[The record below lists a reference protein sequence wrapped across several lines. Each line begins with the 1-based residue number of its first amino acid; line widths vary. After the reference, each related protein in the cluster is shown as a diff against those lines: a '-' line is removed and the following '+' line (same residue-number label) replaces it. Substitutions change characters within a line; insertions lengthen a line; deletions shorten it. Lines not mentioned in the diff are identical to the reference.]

1 MAYIWKSHSNIVW
14 SVHSSHLY
22 MGSWYRIQLA
32 RLYLPTEPSHQP
44 KFSFRVSLVL
54 LSVHGKHL
62 TFALQSHIIH
72 QHQLLVTEKGFTDSL
87 GLSTSITLTSM
98 SKNKFISYLA
108 SYIHLFSRPYFYLHV
123 CTCVCWCAHMD
134 VGACG
139 DQKKTWDLWELL
151 IVNHSVWVLGTGLWS
166 SAMTVN
172 HRVISRVLL
181 FHIFTA
187 ESRTLGNVLN
197 GSGEKRSS

>member
-1 MAYIWKSHSNIVW
+1 MAYIWKSHNNIVW
-14 SVHSSHLY
+14 SVLSSHLY

-54 LSVHGKHL
+54 LSVPGKHL
-62 TFALQSHIIH
+62 TFARQSHIIH

-87 GLSTSITLTSM
+87 GLSTSIILSPM

-123 CTCVCWCAHMD
+123 CTCVCMLVCTYGYGCLWKPEED
-134 VGACG
+134 VRSLRAADCEP
-139 DQKKTWDLWELL
+139 L
-151 IVNHSVWVLGTGLWS
+151 SVGP
-166 SAMTVN
+166 
-172 HRVISRVLL
+172 
-181 FHIFTA
+181 
-187 ESRTLGNVLN
+187 GNWTMFLC
-197 GSGEKRSS
+197 KDC